1 MSKIL
6 NLKQYD
12 LVFTT
17 SFFYTHGVSGHLYEL
32 IDYYYICKQ
41 SGINSA
47 ILLSDGITFELFKVA
62 VIDKYNFSDEELA
75 DMLDNTFEC
84 YRPRIIMANNIC
96 IVDGSWRMLD
106 CTVYAKNVFLLRCS
120 EDDFTY
126 FDEHKSIKNTH
137 LMQDFNLYPER
148 FAELN
153 INVVDYVKKILWQK
167 YHQPSI
173 VTTGTALLYLTTN
186 CRVLP
191 VDDIRKVLDK
201 YQYSKY
207 LIVTNEPDVYAELQS
222 GRVTVAQAPIKDIFE
237 CFDTYI
243 YTATPKRA
251 DCSPR
256 FIVECEVFGKNVVYE
271 IDYNDQG
278 IECRKRAIEQD
289 VTSLMLTADDYFVKY
304 VKEQINERS

>member
-41 SGINSA
+41 AGMNCA
-47 ILLSDGITFELFKVA
+47 ILLADGITFDLFKTA
-62 VIDKYNFSDEELA
+62 VTDKYNFTDAELS
-75 DMLDNTFEC
+75 DMLSNTTEC

-106 CTVYAKNVFLLRCS
+106 CTVYADNVFLLRCS

-126 FDEHKSIKNTH
+126 FSNHKSIKKSH
-137 LMQDFNLYPER
+137 LMQDFDLYPER
-148 FAELN
+148 FEELN
-153 INVVDYVKKILWQK
+153 IEVVDYNKKILWQK
-167 YHQPSI
+167 YHQPQP
-173 VTTGTALLYLTTN
+173 VETDTALLYLTTN

-191 VDDIRKVLDK
+191 AEDIQQVLDK
-201 YQYSKY
+201 HKYPKY
-207 LIVTNEPDVYAELQS
+207 LLVTNEPEIYASLAS
-222 GRVTVAQAPIKDIFE
+222 DTVTIAQAPIKNIFE

-256 FIVECEVFGKNVVYE
+256 FIVECAVFGKDVVYE
-271 IDYNDQG
+271 IDYVDLG
-278 IECRKRAIEQD
+278 IECRKRAIEKNVNDLQ
-289 VTSLMLTADDYFVKY
+289 LTTDDLFVSY
-304 VKEQINERS
+304 VKRHIYGS